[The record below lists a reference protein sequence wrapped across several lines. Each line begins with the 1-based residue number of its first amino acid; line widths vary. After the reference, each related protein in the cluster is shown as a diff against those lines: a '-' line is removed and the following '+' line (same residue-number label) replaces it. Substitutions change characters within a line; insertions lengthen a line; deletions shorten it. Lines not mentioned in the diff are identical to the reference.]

1 MMRPSDLR
9 RRVVLQQRSAA
20 QDTAGQRLRVW
31 TDYLV
36 GPAIDAAKSIT
47 GVTAG
52 ATTLLACTA
61 HGFVEGQLVT
71 LAGITGM
78 PGLPC
83 TFGVLAP
90 STNAF
95 SVRLDTTGLTLA
107 VSSATATPVAGVPAS
122 IEPLSGRES
131 YEASELQASI
141 THRIGMR
148 YHSLLI
154 DPIKVA
160 ALRAIYV
167 HGAVSHVYNLSAAVN
182 ADMRNRWLT
191 VMASQGLSEG

>member
-1 MMRPSDLR
+1 MRPSDLR
-9 RRVVLQQRSAA
+9 RRIVLQSRDPA

-36 GPAIDAAKSIT
+36 GIALAAPKSISAA
-47 GVTAG
+47 VAG
-52 ATTLLACTA
+52 PTTLLTCAA
-61 HGFVEGQLVT
+61 HGFPEGQSVT
-71 LAGITGM
+71 IAGITNM

-95 SVRLDTTGLTLA
+95 SVRLNTVGLTLTP
-107 VSSATATPVAGVPAS
+107 SGATATPVSGVPAAIDPVS
-122 IEPLSGRES
+122 SRES
-131 YEASELQASI
+131 YDSNELQGEI
-141 THRIGMR
+141 THRIVMR
-148 YHSLLI
+148 YHSMLI

-160 ALRAIYV
+160 SLRAVYV
-167 HGAVSHVYNLSAAVN
+167 HGPVSHIYNLSPTLN

-191 VMASQGLSEG
+191 VMASQGAVEG

>member
-1 MMRPSDLR
+1 MRAGDLR
-9 RRVVLQQRSAA
+9 RRIVLQSRLAT
-20 QDTAGQRLRVW
+20 QDTAGQRVRAW
-31 TDYLV
+31 TDYLAGV
-36 GPAIDAAKSIT
+36 ALGAAKTISNAT
-47 GVTAG
+47 PG
-52 ATTLLACTA
+52 ATTLLECAA

-71 LAGITGM
+71 LAGIINM

-95 SVRLDTTGLTLA
+95 SVRLKTTGLTLTP
-107 VSSATATPVAGVPAS
+107 SGATATPVSGVPAS
-122 IEPLSGRES
+122 IEPLSARES
-131 YEASELQASI
+131 YEAEGLSGAI
-141 THRIGMR
+141 THRLSLR

-160 ALRAIYV
+160 ALRAVYV
-167 HGAVSHVYNLSAAVN
+167 HGAVSHIFNLSPAVN